1 MRLPSKA
8 SALGPSSSAKPRTEY
23 KKNIASGKPK
33 TNSEKDIEIVMPIVP
48 QVKYIIPVTKEISM

>member
-8 SALGPSSSAKPRTEY
+8 STIRPSSSAKPRTEY
-23 KKNIASGKPK
+23 KKNIASSKPK
-33 TNSEKDIEIVMPIVP
+33 INSEKDIEIVMPIVP